1 MTDTDMRTANS
12 DPASRPNWWVK
23 GLATLTLAGLLAACG
38 GGGDSS
44 VGTTTTTTLIG
55 GYGVGGGVMSGSGS
69 SSSSN
74 NADSD
79 DGSMS
84 GDDSGGAG
92 SVEEGF
98 CATGT
103 YELDATYLWEQVM
116 AASPEGGDAEVVSGS
131 VTLELRD
138 DSSAVLSM
146 NDWTFRLFYPGESD
160 TVLATQTG
168 SMDGSWS
175 VDGDGNHSITFSSD
189 DISGSFFLE
198 TAQGSFPV
206 PSGVDNLTV
215 PVDFEMFAR
224 CGVDLV
230 VLPVE
235 DQQLAT
241 VIEWVFDR
249 V

>member
-1 MTDTDMRTANS
+1 MKRLVIVIA
-12 DPASRPNWWVK
+12 
-23 GLATLTLAGLLAACG
+23 LAALAACS
-38 GGGDSS
+38 GGDESS
-44 VGTTTTTTLIG
+44 GTTTSTTLFTG
-55 GYGVGGGVMSGSGS
+55 MGFGGGVANSGS
-69 SSSSN
+69 SSSGS
-74 NADSD
+74 S
-79 DGSMS
+79 DGSDEGGTS
-84 GDDSGGAG
+84 GSSSGSGSG

-131 VTLELRD
+131 VTLDLRD

-175 VDGDGNHSITFSSD
+175 VDGDGRHSITFSSD
-189 DISGSFFLE
+189 DITGSFFLE

-224 CGVDLV
+224 CGVDFV

-235 DQQLAT
+235 DQQLG
-241 VIEWVFDR
+241 VIIEWTFDR

>member
-1 MTDTDMRTANS
+1 MKRLVIVIA
-12 DPASRPNWWVK
+12 
-23 GLATLTLAGLLAACG
+23 LAALAACS
-38 GGGDSS
+38 GGDESS
-44 VGTTTTTTLIG
+44 GTTTSTTLFTG
-55 GYGVGGGVMSGSGS
+55 MGFGGGVGNSGS
-69 SSSSN
+69 SSSGS
-74 NADSD
+74 S
-79 DGSMS
+79 DGSDEGATS
-84 GDDSGGAG
+84 GSSSGSGSG
-92 SVEEGF
+92 SVEEGY
-98 CATGT
+98 CVTGT

-131 VTLELRD
+131 VTLDLRD

-189 DISGSFFLE
+189 DITGSFFLE

-206 PSGVDNLTV
+206 PSGVDNLTL

-224 CGVDLV
+224 CGVDFV

-235 DQQLAT
+235 DQQLVT